1 MIAGAFCVIKLPDSI
16 PSLLLYDEVILK
28 WKEYQQLKIGDKEA
42 CGVLIGGYDT
52 NKPLYIVSDITT
64 PLPEDIRSRTSFRM
78 LDKGHQKAVDSAFE
92 NSGGKKI
99 YLGTWH
105 THPEAHPEPSSVDID
120 DWKKCMKR
128 NEGRNLFFVIV
139 GKESFR
145 IFVYS
150 EVESGFNLLMTRSI
164 K

>member
-1 MIAGAFCVIKLPDSI
+1 MIAGAFCVTKLPDSI
-16 PSLLLYDEVILK
+16 PPLILYDGIIKK
-28 WKEYQQLKIGDKEA
+28 WKENQQLKKDDKEA

-52 NKPLYIVSDITT
+52 NKSLYIVSDITT

-120 DWKKCMKR
+120 DWNKCMKR
-128 NEGRNLFFVIV
+128 NEGRKLFFVIV

-150 EVESGFNLLMTRSI
+150 DVESGFNLLMTRSI

>member
-1 MIAGAFCVIKLPDSI
+1 MTKLPDSI

-28 WKEYQQLKIGDKEA
+28 LKEYQQLNRDDKEA

-52 NKPLYIVSDITT
+52 NKSLYIISDITT
-64 PLPEDIRSRTSFRM
+64 PLPEDIRSRTSFKM
-78 LDKGHQKAVDSAFE
+78 LDKGHQKAVDSAFG